1 MVQAVFAA
9 LPSPMPRERLRPGN
23 WWVFLPRIRPGRG
36 VPVQQIQ
43 TNPIHTMKFQI
54 LFLAIAGLALP
65 ACEKKSDVGNSIN
78 DAMDRRPNEKLRD
91 AGEDIKDAVQDVTR

>member
-1 MVQAVFAA
+1 
-9 LPSPMPRERLRPGN
+9 
-23 WWVFLPRIRPGRG
+23 
-36 VPVQQIQ
+36 
-43 TNPIHTMKFQI
+43 MKFQI